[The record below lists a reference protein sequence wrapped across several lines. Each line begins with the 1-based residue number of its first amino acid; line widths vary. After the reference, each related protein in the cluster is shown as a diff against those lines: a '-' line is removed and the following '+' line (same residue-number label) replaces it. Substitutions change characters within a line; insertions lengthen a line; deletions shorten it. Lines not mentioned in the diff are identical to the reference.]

1 MLNLILFGAPGSGK
15 GTQATSL
22 VKKYNLYH
30 ISTGDMFRYEIT
42 EGTPLGMEAKNYM
55 DKGELVPDSVT
66 IGMLRARVEQNTDV
80 KGFIFDGFPRNEVQ
94 AAALDELLESLNT
107 SITCLLELDV
117 PESEIIGR
125 ILKRGEQS
133 GRADDKDE
141 NIIRNRF
148 KVYEKQTTTV
158 AAYYATF
165 GKAYKLN
172 GVGTIEQIFLSLS
185 KTIDEVSVS
194 Y

>member
-22 VKKYNLYH
+22 VEKYNLYH
-30 ISTGDMFRYEIT
+30 ISTGDMFRYEISS
-42 EGTPLGMEAKNYM
+42 GTPLGTLAKSYI
-55 DKGELVPDSVT
+55 DKGELVPDAVT
-66 IGMLRARVEQNTDV
+66 IEMLRERVEQNTDV
-80 KGFIFDGFPRNEVQ
+80 KGFIFDGFPRNEIQ
-94 AAALDELLESLNT
+94 AAALDDLLESLNT
-107 SITCLLELDV
+107 SITCLLELEV
-117 PESEIIGR
+117 PESEIVGR
-125 ILKRGEQS
+125 ILKRAEKS
-133 GRADDKDE
+133 GRADDRDE

-148 KVYEKQTTTV
+148 KIYEQQTTTV

-165 GKAYKLN
+165 GKSYKLN
-172 GVGTIEQIFLSLS
+172 GVGTIEQIFLSLC